1 MSQNGPDLPQLETYQ
16 STAESWW
23 GPHYSRNRC
32 HRRVFLF
39 FHNRETMTVAI
50 ELRIAETDLW
60 SQEAIESPGAAFD
73 GAGQDRSFSIDRWWW
88 REGPCT
94 SGRTAARSAEHLK
107 CEDECDPPIVVLHQP
122 NPESRPPL
130 RRAVGGR
137 PNRVAA
143 LRRLYAMASAAGHER

>member
-1 MSQNGPDLPQLETYQ
+1 
-16 STAESWW
+16 
-23 GPHYSRNRC
+23 
-32 HRRVFLF
+32 
-39 FHNRETMTVAI
+39 MTVAI

-73 GAGQDRSFSIDRWWW
+73 GAGHDRSFSIDRWWW
-88 REGPCT
+88 RDGPCT

-130 RRAVGGR
+130 RREVGGR